1 VKGQSIMFRKNHI
14 QPQDWLD
21 ILSTNMEHS

>member
-1 VKGQSIMFRKNHI
+1 MFRKNHI